1 MTAIKICGLTRPC
14 DIESVNRSKPEY
26 IGFIL
31 NVPASRRNIS
41 FDDAARL
48 RALLAPGIAA
58 VGVFVDEPLGEVVR
72 AAGLIGL
79 DVIQLHGAEDEAY
92 IKKAR
97 ALTRRIVWKAFRMT
111 DAFDPAA
118 AEASPADE
126 ILLDSG
132 RGSGE
137 TFDWPLADRVSR
149 PFVLAG
155 GLTPENIPDAVR
167 RLRPKILD
175 LSSGVETDGV
185 KDSDKILAAIG
196 AVRRADENLKR

>member
-1 MTAIKICGLTRPC
+1 MLF
-14 DIESVNRSKPEY
+14 RS
-26 IGFIL
+26 
-31 NVPASRRNIS
+31 
-41 FDDAARL
+41 
-48 RALLAPGIAA
+48 
-58 VGVFVDEPLGEVVR
+58 
-72 AAGLIGL
+72 
-79 DVIQLHGAEDEAY
+79 
-92 IKKAR
+92 
-97 ALTRRIVWKAFRMT
+97 
-111 DAFDPAA
+111 
-118 AEASPADE
+118 DE

-167 RLRPKILD
+167 RLRPKILY

-196 AVRRADENLKR
+196 AARRADDNLKR